1 MMWTGSRGMGFEHR
15 HPDARQTTWVAG
27 LNALDE
33 RAGGKRVMVPAE
45 ATLLI
50 LPHMSRQG
58 VWKVGVIALT
68 DR

>member
-1 MMWTGSRGMGFEHR
+1 MMWAGSRGMGFEHR
-15 HPDARQTTWVAG
+15 HPDAHQTTWVAG

-33 RAGGKRVMVPAE
+33 RTEGKRVMVPAE

-58 VWKVGVIALT
+58 VWK
-68 DR
+68 